1 MDILI
6 GLFIGVITGGT
17 IVRIV
22 ITAKL
27 KKDFQSKSTELQ
39 VSTKVLGKEVD
50 ILRAEKETSIV
61 QMETLKLEKNK
72 EIESLKQQS
81 QETINGITDQMTNTF
96 KTLATDILKQGRQE
110 IKHQADE
117 DLTRRQQSISGLMQP
132 VQESLT
138 KLEKEIRELEKER
151 TSSYHELKNQVG
163 SLISTERDLKQETS
177 NLVKALRQPNTR
189 GQWGE
194 VILEKVLEMS
204 GMSENVHYMKQQSE
218 NIDDR
223 VIRPDIIVNLPN
235 GRNLVIDAKAVMSAY
250 LNSMLD
256 SNDEAEREKGY
267 RDHANQLRSRI
278 NDLSKKEY
286 QNQFQPCPEFVILFL
301 PAESL
306 FSSAL
311 QFDSG
316 LLEHA
321 ATKNI
326 ILATPTTLIA
336 LLRTV
341 HYGWK
346 QDEIAKNAKEIGEI
360 GNELYERFSKMIEHF
375 TSVGKSI
382 KDAGKA
388 YDQTVASVN
397 KRLIPSFKKLGVKVE
412 KGQNEIEDMEQ
423 LDISPRLL
431 QASSSEIN

>member
-6 GLFIGVITGGT
+6 GLLVGLIVGGM
-17 IVRIV
+17 IVWIV

-27 KKDFQSKSTELQ
+27 KKDFQSESTELQ
-39 VSTKVLGKEVD
+39 VAIKVLEKEVS
-50 ILRAEKETSIV
+50 ILRTEKETSIA
-61 QMETLKLEKNK
+61 QTEILKLEKNQ
-72 EIESLKQQS
+72 EIECLRQQN
-81 QETINGITDQMTNTF
+81 QEAINRITDQMTNEF
-96 KTLATDILKQGRQE
+96 KTLATDILKQGSQE
-110 IKHQADE
+110 IKYQADE
-117 DLTRRQQSISGLMQP
+117 DLTRRQQSIAGLIQP

-163 SLISTERDLKQETS
+163 SLISTEKDLKQETS
-177 NLVKALRQPNTR
+177 NLVKALRQPNSR

-223 VIRPDIIVNLPN
+223 LIRPDIIVNLPN

-256 SNDEAEREKGY
+256 SNDDAEREKGY
-267 RDHANQLRSRI
+267 RDHAAQLRSRI

-286 QNQFQPCPEFVILFL
+286 QAQFQPCPEFVILFL

-346 QDEIAKNAKEIGEI
+346 QDEIAKNAKEIGAI
-360 GNELYERFSKMIEHF
+360 GNELYERFSKIIEHF
-375 TSVGKSI
+375 NSVGKSI

-388 YDQTVASVN
+388 YDQTVASIN
-397 KRLIPSFKKLGVKVE
+397 NRLIPSFKKLAVKIE
-412 KGQNEIEDMEQ
+412 KGQNKIEDMAE

-431 QASSSEIN
+431 QESFPEIN

>member
-6 GLFIGVITGGT
+6 GLFIGLITGGT
-17 IVRIV
+17 IVWIV

-27 KKDFQSKSTELQ
+27 KKDFQSDSTELQ
-39 VSTKVLGKEVD
+39 VSIKVLGKELD

-61 QMETLKLEKNK
+61 QIETLKLEKNK
-72 EIESLKQQS
+72 ELESLKQQN

-96 KTLATDILKQGRQE
+96 KTLATDILKQGSQE

-117 DLTRRQQSISGLMQP
+117 DLTRRQQSISGLIQP

-163 SLISTERDLKQETS
+163 SLISTEKDLKQETS
-177 NLVKALRQPNTR
+177 NLVKALRQPNSR

-204 GMSENVHYMKQQSE
+204 GMIEKVHYMKQQSE

-223 VIRPDIIVNLPN
+223 LVRPDIIVNLPN

-267 RDHANQLRSRI
+267 RDHATQLRNRI

-286 QNQFQPCPEFVILFL
+286 QAQFQPCPEFVILFL
-301 PAESL
+301 PVESL

-316 LLEHA
+316 LLEYA

-375 TSVGKSI
+375 NSVGKSI

-397 KRLIPSFKKLGVKVE
+397 KRLIPSFNKLGVKVE
-412 KGQNEIEDMEQ
+412 KGQNEIEDMAQ

-431 QASSSEIN
+431 QASSLEIN